1 MPRPPRAQTSHK
13 RWNQNGPATQFMREG
28 IVSGEIDI
36 SQQPK
41 VIFDAHPAQF
51 EGHAL
56 DQVRACANEMR
67 TSEGEML
74 LDQGVLKQFHN

>member
-1 MPRPPRAQTSHK
+1 M
-13 RWNQNGPATQFMREG
+13 
-28 IVSGEIDI
+28 SGEIDI